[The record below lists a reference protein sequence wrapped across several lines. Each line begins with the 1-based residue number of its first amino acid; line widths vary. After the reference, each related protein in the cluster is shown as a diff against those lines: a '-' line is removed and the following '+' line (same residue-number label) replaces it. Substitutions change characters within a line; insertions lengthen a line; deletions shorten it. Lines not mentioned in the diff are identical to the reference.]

1 MAATTPTSRNAQW
14 FFEGLWKPRVEPRLP
29 LDIVDT
35 VLVQD
40 GVAARWLFTDKRGE
54 VRVFVVGVAWSLAPS
69 IGTSH

>member
-54 VRVFVVGVAWSLAPS
+54 VCSRCCLVTRPS
-69 IGTSH
+69 IGTGH